1 MTCSRLAFTRI
12 IVFPAEYSYSIDMKH
27 LGKDFLGDAK
37 LLPEITDVSWR
48 SADVWLQGEIYAR
61 IAQLSLNHADTLLQ
75 IG

>member
-1 MTCSRLAFTRI
+1 MPWMGGYQTF
-12 IVFPAEYSYSIDMKH
+12 FPAKYCADIDMKH

-37 LLPEITDVSWR
+37 SLSEIPDVSWR
-48 SADVWLQGEIYAR
+48 SADGWLRGEIYAC